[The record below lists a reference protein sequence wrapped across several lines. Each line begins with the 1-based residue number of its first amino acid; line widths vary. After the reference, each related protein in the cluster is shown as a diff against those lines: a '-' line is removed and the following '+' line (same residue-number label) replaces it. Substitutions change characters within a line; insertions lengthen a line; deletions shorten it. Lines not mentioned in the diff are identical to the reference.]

1 MDNLTNMDFDLKTY
15 IADKVKLVDKRLD
28 ELLPKADKRPHR
40 LHEAMRY
47 SIFAGGKR
55 IRPVLV
61 LAGAEALGVDAEK
74 EPALLDVAAAFEC
87 IHTYSLIHDDLPAM
101 DDDDLRRGKSTCHK
115 EFDEATAILAGDA
128 LLTIAFQICANALSS
143 MKSKNAE
150 AIIEVI
156 KELAHGSGSDGM
168 IGGQMADME
177 AEGKD
182 DIDFAEVQY
191 IHIHKT
197 GALIKSAV
205 RCGALL
211 SCANDK
217 DLKNLVSYGE
227 HIGLAFQVADDIL
240 DIEGTSEELGKT
252 AGADIDRGKATYPA
266 AIGLKDSKE
275 LASDLIDKA
284 LKAVDSYGDKATALK
299 EIAKYIIN
307 RKN

>member
-1 MDNLTNMDFDLKTY
+1 MDFDLKTY

-28 ELLPKADKRPHR
+28 DLLPKADKRPQR

-61 LAGAEALGVDAEK
+61 LAAAEALGVDSKK
-74 EPALLDVAAAFEC
+74 EPALLDIAAAFEC

-101 DDDDLRRGKSTCHK
+101 DDDDLRRGRATCHK
-115 EFDEATAILAGDA
+115 AFDEATAILAGDA
-128 LLTIAFQICANALSS
+128 LLTIAFEICANALGT
-143 MKSKNAE
+143 MKNVNPQV
-150 AIIEVI
+150 IIEII
-156 KELAHGSGSDGM
+156 KELAKGSGFEGM

-177 AEGKD
+177 AEGNND

-211 SCANDK
+211 SGATDDNNK

-252 AGADIDRGKATYPA
+252 AGADIAAGKATYPA
-266 AIGLKDSKE
+266 IIGLKESKE
-275 LASDLIDKA
+275 LAEDLIDKA
-284 LKAVDSYGDKATALK
+284 LKSVEGYNDKATALK
-299 EIAKYIIN
+299 EIAKYVITRTN
-307 RKN
+307 

>member
-1 MDNLTNMDFDLKTY
+1 MDFDLKTY
-15 IADKVKLVDKRLD
+15 IADKVTLVDKRLD
-28 ELLPKADKRPHR
+28 DLLPKADKRPQR

-61 LAGAEALGVDAEK
+61 LAAAEALGVDSKK
-74 EPALLDVAAAFEC
+74 EPALLDIAAAFEC

-101 DDDDLRRGKSTCHK
+101 DDDDLRRGRATCHK
-115 EFDEATAILAGDA
+115 AFDEATAILAGDA
-128 LLTIAFQICANALSS
+128 LLTIAFEICANALGT
-143 MKSKNAE
+143 MKNVNPE
-150 AIIEVI
+150 VIIEII
-156 KELAHGSGSDGM
+156 KELAKGSGFEGM

-177 AEGKD
+177 AEGEDK

-211 SCANDK
+211 SGATDDNNK

-266 AIGLKDSKE
+266 IIGLKESKE
-275 LASDLIDKA
+275 LAEDLIDKA
-284 LKAVDSYGDKATALK
+284 LKSVEGYNEKATALK
-299 EIAKYIIN
+299 EIAKYVISRTN
-307 RKN
+307 